1 MGDGYG
7 LRTGVAARGLSAEA
21 FESLP
26 CMALLVRGGMV
37 VLRNDLARSM
47 TGVFGD
53 PEAAVPVTE
62 VLGEGCS
69 GVDLEP
75 ERHRVR
81 FEGLLLRRHGKG
93 LRVSASAQLTEF
105 AGEACTLVLMMEHTR
120 ETVAEPEAEGSFLED
135 LMEAMP
141 RATAVAHGNRVLHVN
156 AEFLQMFDYTLA
168 EVIGHR
174 MDELLLPDGRLHE
187 EEMIAHQLERTGQVS
202 FETQR
207 RTRQG
212 KLLDVQLMAS
222 SLRLGGDVTGMF
234 LTFLDIGQQ
243 KREEERL
250 RHRALHDGLTGL
262 ANRGLFLNRA
272 ELMLSRLRRRPDRG
286 FAVFF
291 IDLDGFKGVNDELG
305 HAAGDAVLVEIADRL
320 RHCVRPQDTV
330 ARLGGDEFALLVD
343 ETGAEDEMER
353 VAQRLHEEV
362 CRPIRFQGMKAEVS
376 ASIGIAPA
384 HDAYADAAAMLRDA
398 DRAMYNAKNAGK
410 GGFCVCS
417 TPEALAPEPVRSRAT
432 HGC

>member
-1 MGDGYG
+1 MDHGYG
-7 LRTGVAARGLSAEA
+7 LEAGAGARGLSALA

-26 CMALLVRGGMV
+26 CMALLVRDGMV
-37 VLRNDLARSM
+37 VLRNELARSM
-47 TGVFGD
+47 TGVFADG
-53 PEAAVPVTE
+53 AAVVPVNE

-69 GVDLEP
+69 GVDLAP
-75 ERHRVR
+75 ERQRVR

-93 LRVSASAQLTEF
+93 LRVSAAAQATEF
-105 AGEACTLVLMMEHTR
+105 QGDACTLVLLLEHTR
-120 ETVAEPEAEGSFLED
+120 ACVAEPEADGSFLED
-135 LMEAMP
+135 LMNAMP
-141 RATAVAHGNRVLHVN
+141 RAAVVAHCNRVLHVN
-156 AEFLQMFDYTLA
+156 AEFLRMFDYTSADVVGRGL
-168 EVIGHR
+168 
-174 MDELLLPDGRLHE
+174 DDLLLPDGRLHE
-187 EEMIAHQLERTGQVS
+187 EEIIAYQLERNGQVS

-222 SLRLGGDVTGMF
+222 SLRLGGEVTGVF

-243 KREEERL
+243 KREEAHL

-291 IDLDGFKGVNDELG
+291 VDLDGFKQVNDELG

-320 RHCVRPQDTV
+320 RQCVRPQDTV

-343 ETGAEDEMER
+343 ETGAEEEMQR
-353 VAQRLHEEV
+353 VALRLQEEV
-362 CRPIRFQGMKAEVS
+362 CRPIRLRSAEARVS
-376 ASIGIAPA
+376 ASIGIALA
-384 HDAYADAAAMLRDA
+384 HDSFADAGAMLRAADAA
-398 DRAMYNAKNAGK
+398 MYRAKNTGQ
-410 GGFCVCS
+410 GRFCIG
-417 TPEALAPEPVRSRAT
+417 PGPRSIDSELV
-432 HGC
+432 G